1 MFSAL
6 DRKLC
11 QALCDLPRRHKYR
24 YDQTAQNDLLSTLFR
39 SLTLDKADYLT
50 ALFPDGF
57 PESHKLQEVQ
67 GRDTLAEYTEAA
79 RGRPCGHIFQH
90 GEASYHCMTCADDAT
105 SVLCARCFDSSDHE
119 GHQFHISPSMGNS
132 GCCDC
137 GDDEAWKRNVNCAI
151 HSVFESGTNAQQ
163 PVVLPNELH
172 EAIRTTI
179 SRTLDYFCDVISCS
193 PENLRV
199 PKTIETIRHDENYS
213 RLGGR
218 YFSGSDEQEGD
229 PEYCLVLW
237 NDEKHTVAEV
247 EQQISRACRRR
258 RNFGEVKAM
267 EAHMHGRSILRH
279 STSLEELIREARIIE
294 QIKLTVTIRSSRDT
308 FREQMCGT
316 IIQWL
321 SDIAGCSMLGDH
333 VVLRRAICEQ
343 MLHPWKVGS
352 EAYHAR
358 VGRAGLDSH
367 GNTEALRHRRRTSQL
382 MAWGEFPGLLAGLP
396 TGVVI
401 EQLQPMIDAALDAQH
416 DAEDTEQDND
426 DTEEHDDDD
435 DVDDEMIDQ
444 NAAEEY
450 FADGPSNTET
460 AQHEDGDG
468 DDVDTDGD
476 AEFVDVREGVDDVE
490 DANMQ
495 LSMHLDR
502 ADTNTSINSTTATPG
517 GHNGAPVSAEQSQNF
532 QHVPWTP
539 RQDFHHGHCS
549 SASHWTVLPPGY
561 SINRTDVPLYENFQ
575 CNVRLDSL
583 ILFDLRLWK
592 QARIELRDLYIS
604 TVVNIPEF
612 KRVLGLRFSGI
623 YTTLSQLY
631 LVADREPDHSIMNLS
646 LQMLTTPSITKEVIE
661 RSNFLTNLLAILYT
675 FLTTRQVGYP
685 KDVDPQAT
693 LAFESGS
700 VTNRRLIHFFTD
712 LRWYLASIFVQDR
725 VRHDEQ
731 YLLQYLDLA
740 KLAQGICP
748 NTRAVGDHLE
758 FETDAWINASVL
770 TREINKLCRQFAEA
784 FKLADGKSREIE
796 QKLTARAIYNTA
808 YATLVNSLG
817 LERERFEQGEIKA
830 VTRFKDLGPFEFEPG
845 PHRVVEFVVEEQP
858 MSFHHP
864 LHYIL
869 SWLSEYTNETFVSR
883 IATYEAAE
891 HLIEQNPGRGIH
903 TSVRT
908 PEDCILAMYD
918 FPIRVC
924 AWLAQMK
931 AGMWVRNGLSLKH
944 QMYQYT
950 GMMHRDVGHHRD
962 LVLIQTA
969 LVQCDQSRVLA
980 SMIDRFGLESWVRF
994 GPHEQ
999 GDEAE
1004 NLDIVEDF
1012 ITLLISLL
1020 AERDALI
1027 PLEQEPEPY
1036 LHAIKRSIIHTL
1048 CFRPLSYSDLTSRLT
1063 ERIQD
1068 QEQLQDVLKQ
1078 LTTYKPPEGLHDVG
1092 MFELKPEYLSELD
1105 PYNPLFN
1112 KNQRDEAESIYKKY
1126 QSKLTGKPADDI
1138 VLEPKL
1144 RPIKTGAYT
1153 SLPQLV
1159 HRPLFAQVIFACLN
1173 YISRTKHWV
1182 VLLPATRMESFLH
1195 IVLQLCLIAALESQG
1210 ANPDSGTFIEHF
1222 MTLGPISDS
1231 WDGTSLTALHNVCAM
1246 DEFASCRPKIK
1257 HLLRHFVREN
1267 EARFQDASANLEF
1280 PFGRLDT
1287 ASPAN
1292 LEMTEAK
1299 KRQAQER
1306 KSKVLAQFQQ
1316 QQQSFLDHQGISGW
1330 EDEESM
1336 EDPVN
1341 SAKPES
1347 RIWKTLTGVC
1357 IHCREETNDSR
1368 LYGTFGMFIHSST
1381 LRQTDLKDASIVGEV
1396 LRVPESL
1403 DRPLEK
1409 RPFGRSGD
1417 NHERVRRFTTDGTEI
1432 EVDRQGLGK
1441 GWPSTSTMKS
1451 LVSTGCGHIMHFSCF
1466 ETYYASV
1473 SRRQNHQIARNHPE
1487 RMSQWEFVCP
1497 LCKAL
1502 ANVFLPI
1509 VYKSVEQ
1516 GFPGGLQNDT
1526 PLEVALYQRNI
1537 HEEEITSTY
1546 LSQCH
1551 YRVHAAL
1558 ENGPWAQTGLH
1569 LSKACSGAMWTSE
1582 GAIWEFPIEKNARKD
1597 LDPLPELEVV
1607 MNRISA
1613 LTKLTQTGVHG
1624 DPSSGT
1630 LDRAGVFHVLLKVL
1644 SDSVSAT
1651 EIAYRGQR
1659 QGNAGSLLDTIPS
1672 SILNHL
1678 QILTATIELFV
1689 VVGTFPPFPS
1699 GPGHKVIDE
1708 PVQWKILQSVFSR
1721 PQPFEGATLRTDR
1734 IPFLHEDPF
1743 RTLTSASMA
1752 ICNDE
1757 RLRFAHLLHICYSA
1771 EVLRTILAY
1780 FREPETLQAVMDSL
1794 DQDQINHSM
1803 SEKEFWALRQA
1814 TQAVEYQYSLQTSYV
1829 DTDRYVGSF
1838 LTAPMERNR
1847 SLGLVLLTLVKAASL
1862 AFLRK
1867 AAILAHVSHRVDFPA
1882 LSVEAMD
1889 LPEVQRLAM
1898 MLQLPSIEQVLI
1910 DLNANG
1916 TQPSLADLGMDWM
1929 QDLLQH
1935 EYLSKQQLAL
1945 SPNGPSPEPGI
1956 KLLHPCALELI
1967 GLPKY
1972 YDILMEES
1980 HRRKCPTTG
1989 KEVTDPA
1996 LCLMCGEIFCAQAS
2010 CCTRGSRGGCNRHVT
2025 KCSYPI
2031 GIFLIIRKSAIVFLH
2046 LAEIQTTTPAAG
2058 DSSNPTTT
2066 NNTNNQSN
2074 TNTNVPPLPA
2084 GDKARYL
2091 CNGSFFP
2098 APYLTQHG
2106 ETDSGLRTRHQ
2117 LILSQHRY
2125 DKLLRDVWLMVN
2137 PSLTVWSA
2145 VARKLEADVNAG
2157 GWETL

>member
-24 YDQTAQNDLLSTLFR
+24 YNSIAQNDLLSTLFR

-57 PESHKLQEVQ
+57 PESHRLQEVQ
-67 GRDTLAEYTEAA
+67 GRETLAEYTEAA

-119 GHQFHISPSMGNS
+119 GHQFHISPSAGNS

-151 HSVFESGTNAQQ
+151 HSVFETGPNTPQ
-163 PVVLPNELH
+163 PVVLPDELKG
-172 EAIRTTI
+172 AIRTTI

-218 YFSGSDEQEGD
+218 YFPGSDEQEGD

-258 RNFGEVKAM
+258 KNFGEEKAV
-267 EAHMHGRSILRH
+267 EAHNLGRSILRH

-333 VVLRRAICEQ
+333 GILRRTICEE
-343 MLHPWKVGS
+343 MLQQWKVGS

-367 GNTEALRHRRRTSQL
+367 GNTEALRYRRRTSQL
-382 MAWGEFPGLLAGLP
+382 SLMAWGEIPGLLAGLP

-401 EQLQPMIDAALDAQH
+401 EQLQPVLDAALNDQH
-416 DAEDTEQDND
+416 DAEDTEHDND
-426 DTEEHDDDD
+426 DTEEQDDDE
-435 DVDDEMIDQ
+435 DVDDEMLDQ
-444 NAAEEY
+444 NDEEES
-450 FADGPSNTET
+450 AMDGPSHND
-460 AQHEDGDG
+460 EDE

-476 AEFVDVREGVDDVE
+476 AEFVDVREEANDVGDE
-490 DANMQ
+490 DVQ
-495 LSMHLDR
+495 LSMQLDR
-502 ADTNTSINSTTATPG
+502 ADTNASINSTTAAPDSQSGHDYTPL
-517 GHNGAPVSAEQSQNF
+517 PAEQSRNF
-532 QHVPWTP
+532 QHVPLTP
-539 RQDFHHGHCS
+539 RQDFHHGHRS
-549 SASHWTVLPPGY
+549 SSSHWTVLPPGY

-575 CNVRLDSL
+575 RNVRLDSL

-712 LRWYLASIFVQDR
+712 LRWYLASTFVQDR

-784 FKLADGKSREIE
+784 FKLADSKTREIE
-796 QKLTARAIYNTA
+796 QKLTVRAIYNTA
-808 YATLVNSLG
+808 YATLANSLG

-845 PHRVVEFVVEEQP
+845 PHRVVEFVVEGEP

-869 SWLSEYTNETFVSR
+869 SWLSEYTNESEVSR
-883 IATYEAAE
+883 IATFEAAE
-891 HLIEQNPGRGIH
+891 HLIAQNPGRGIH
-903 TSVRT
+903 TSIRT
-908 PEDCILAMYD
+908 AEDCILAMHD

-969 LVQCDQSRVLA
+969 LVQCDPSRVLA
-980 SMIDRFGLESWVRF
+980 SMIDRFGLENFVRYH
-994 GPHEQ
+994 PNLP
-999 GDEAE
+999 GDEGE
-1004 NLDIVEDF
+1004 SLDIAEDF

-1020 AERDALI
+1020 VERDALI

-1036 LHAIKRSIIHTL
+1036 LYAIRRSIIHTL
-1048 CFRPLSYSDLTSRLT
+1048 CFRPLSFSDLTSRLT

-1078 LTTYKPPEGLHDVG
+1078 MTTYKPPEGLHDVG
-1092 MFELKPEYLSELD
+1092 MFELKPEYLSDLD

-1144 RPIKTGAYT
+1144 RPIKTGAFT

-1159 HRPLFAQVIFACLN
+1159 HRPLFAQVIFACLK
-1173 YISRTKHWV
+1173 YISRTKKWGTS
-1182 VLLPATRMESFLH
+1182 LPATRLESFLH
-1195 IVLQLCLIAALESQG
+1195 IVLQLCLIAALESQESNAG
-1210 ANPDSGTFIEHF
+1210 SDTFIEHF
-1222 MTLGPISDS
+1222 MTLGPTSASSI
-1231 WDGTSLTALHNVCAM
+1231 GTSLTALHDVCAM

-1267 EARFQDASANLEF
+1267 EAKFQDASANLEF

-1330 EDEESM
+1330 DDEETM
-1336 EDPVN
+1336 EDTVN
-1341 SAKPES
+1341 SARPES

-1381 LRQTDLKDASIVGEV
+1381 LRQTDLNDASIISEV

-1432 EVDRQGLGK
+1432 EVDRQGLGG
-1441 GWPSTSTMKS
+1441 GWPSTQSMRS

-1487 RMSQWEFVCP
+1487 RMSQREFVCP

-1516 GFPGGLQNDT
+1516 GFPAALHSET
-1526 PLEVALYQRNI
+1526 PLEVALYNRNEN
-1537 HEEEITSTY
+1537 EEEISTEY
-1546 LSQCH
+1546 LVQCH
-1551 YRVHAAL
+1551 ERVHAAL
-1558 ENGPWAQTGLH
+1558 ENGPWAQTAHVLRK
-1569 LSKACSGAMWTSE
+1569 SCSGWPWGVPHLE
-1582 GAIWEFPIEKNARKD
+1582 GDPAGAF
-1597 LDPLPELEVV
+1597 DPLPELDAV

-1624 DPSSGT
+1624 DHLIRT
-1630 LDRAGVFHVLLKVL
+1630 LDRTNIFRILLNVL

-1651 EIAYRGQR
+1651 EIAYRGQG
-1659 QGNAGSLLDTIPS
+1659 QGVLLDTIPS
-1672 SILNHL
+1672 SILSHL
-1678 QILTATIELFV
+1678 QILTATIELFAV
-1689 VVGTFPPFPS
+1689 VSTFSPVRPFTTDTAWVDAVQTRILGTVFPP
-1699 GPGHKVIDE
+1699 
-1708 PVQWKILQSVFSR
+1708 LQPLEHTV
-1721 PQPFEGATLRTDR
+1721 LDTDH
-1734 IPFLHEDPF
+1734 IPLLQIDPF
-1743 RTLTSASMA
+1743 RTLTSGSMA
-1752 ICNDE
+1752 ICNGE
-1757 RLRFAHLLHICYSA
+1757 RFTFSHLLQLCYSA
-1771 EVLRTILAY
+1771 EILRTILAY
-1780 FREPETLQAVMDSL
+1780 FRNLETLHLLTVSFDN
-1794 DQDQINHSM
+1794 DQINHTM
-1803 SEKEFWALRQA
+1803 PQQEFWALCQA
-1814 TQAVEYQYSLQTSYV
+1814 ILAVENEYRTQVSYCGEDVCLGSLYLAVQEQHG
-1829 DTDRYVGSF
+1829 R
-1838 LTAPMERNR
+1838 
-1847 SLGLVLLTLVKAASL
+1847 LGHVVLTLVKAASL

-1867 AAILAHVSHRVDFPA
+1867 AAVLAHASHRVDFPA
-1882 LSVEAMD
+1882 LNAEAID
-1889 LPEVQRLAM
+1889 LPEAQRLQM
-1898 MLQLPSIEQVLI
+1898 MLQLPSLEQVLI
-1910 DLNANG
+1910 DLGTNG
-1916 TQPSLADLGMDWM
+1916 MQPTLHRLAMDWI
-1929 QDLLQH
+1929 QDLVQH
-1935 EYLSKQQLAL
+1935 EYLSQKQLQIM
-1945 SPNGPSPEPGI
+1945 PHVPCPEIGI
-1956 KLLHPCALELI
+1956 KLLHPCPLELI

-1972 YDILMEES
+1972 YDVLMEES

-2025 KCSYPI
+2025 RCSYPI
-2031 GIFLIIRKSAIVFLH
+2031 GIFLIIRKCAIVFLH
-2046 LAEIQTTTPAAG
+2046 LAETQPPPGAG
-2058 DSSNPTTT
+2058 SD
-2066 NNTNNQSN
+2066 NNQA
-2074 TNTNVPPLPA
+2074 NTNVLNPE
-2084 GDKARYL
+2084 GDRTRYL
-2091 CNGSFFP
+2091 SNGSFFP

-2145 VARKLEADVNAG
+2145 IARKLEGDVNAG
-2157 GWETL
+2157 GWDTL